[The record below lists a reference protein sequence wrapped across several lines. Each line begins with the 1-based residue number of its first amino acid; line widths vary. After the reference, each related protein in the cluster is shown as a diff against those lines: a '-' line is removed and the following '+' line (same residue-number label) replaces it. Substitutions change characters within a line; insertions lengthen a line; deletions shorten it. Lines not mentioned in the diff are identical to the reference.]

1 MNNHLK
7 RILEFRSNMK
17 SKENEILK
25 NKLKKLNLHIFVTSF
40 ATEYFLADK
49 DKNIVETIS
58 EKVAEQIFHAKEN
71 ETAIKAVL
79 KKCCDQI
86 NNAKTAFALESIS
99 CADLNLES
107 VSA

>member
-79 KKCCDQI
+79 KKYLFTKHGLI
-86 NNAKTAFALESIS
+86 L
-99 CADLNLES
+99 
-107 VSA
+107 